1 MNKSSS
7 ELLAEIQELALN
19 THNYAMEILSPSK
32 INVINKVKN
41 LQKVIS
47 SIHNNFNDFSTLTNN
62 FYEETIKEKLN
73 IILSNLEILKQNL
86 DHNAFDEKILETIR
100 VLEMNIKALEY
111 IYRNDVPILKNF
123 DNHEY
128 YEILLK
134 SINSN
139 LDKNDQILL
148 SFNEFHSLPDKT
160 KINIYKK
167 LILLRNLIVKN
178 VFDHINK
185 DLLID
190 SINYLISLNENIIE
204 GKKLVENLEETAQN
218 ININI
223 SEKSNEKILQAFKS
237 EATDLKKNIDNLNY
251 LVFSIFFII
260 IITLII
266 KGILA
271 IFFDYAFR
279 DLYNIFIFITIVLS
293 MSGLLTYVIK
303 ERTRN
308 VKLYD
313 FYQRRY
319 LELNALPEFISELT
333 PEDRRNLIKEL
344 THTYFN
350 GNQCTTQEIS
360 NESKITEISKYTED
374 LKKMIENI
382 QSITK

>member
-41 LQKVIS
+41 LQQVIS
-47 SIHNNFNDFSTLTNN
+47 SMHNNFNDFSTLTNN
-62 FYEETIKEKLN
+62 FYDKTIKEKLN

-100 VLEMNIKALEY
+100 VLEMNIKALEH
-111 IYRNDVPILKNF
+111 IYKNDVPVLKNF
-123 DNHEY
+123 DNQEY
-128 YEILLK
+128 YNILLK

-139 LDKNDQILL
+139 LENNDKIPLH
-148 SFNEFHSLPDKT
+148 FNEFHTLPDKT

-167 LILLRNLIVKN
+167 LILLRNLVVQN
-178 VFDHINK
+178 TFDHINK

-223 SEKSNEKILQAFKS
+223 SEKSNEKILQAFES
-237 EATDLKKNIDNLNY
+237 EAIDLKKNIDNLNY

-279 DLYNIFIFITIVLS
+279 DLYNIFIFTTIVLS
-293 MSGLLTYVIK
+293 MTGLLTYVIK

-333 PEDRRNLIKEL
+333 PEDRRHLIKEL

-360 NESKITEISKYTED
+360 NESKITEISKYTEE